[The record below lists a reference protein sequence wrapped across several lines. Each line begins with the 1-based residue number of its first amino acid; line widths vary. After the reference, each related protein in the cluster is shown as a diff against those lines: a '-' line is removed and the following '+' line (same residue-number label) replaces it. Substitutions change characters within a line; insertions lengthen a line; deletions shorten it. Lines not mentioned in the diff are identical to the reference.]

1 MADIQI
7 QAYTISAP
15 IIRDE
20 VGQGIGRGV
29 RGEVRDAF
37 SACQTEGDGVGW
49 VAHQVIDFLA
59 GFGPLVEA
67 PIGAGVA
74 LASVK
79 GRTKG
84 RRAGQE
90 GDAVGVEKA
99 GVGGGG
105 GKYAVNMYTGT
116 MEEMSEQFQAFYE
129 RIEGDLKARAHD
141 GTVFADAEDIKDT
154 DTNKD
159 STEQGGDKAEGA
171 GETER
176 QGRER
181 IEEEAENRIRIVM
194 ELIEKLV
201 CELLY
206 DR

>member
-99 GVGGGG
+99 GVG
-105 GKYAVNMYTGT
+105 KYAVNMYTGT

-129 RIEGDLKARAHD
+129 RIEGDLKARARD
-141 GTVFADAEDIKDT
+141 GTLFTDAEDIKDT

-194 ELIEKLV
+194 ELVEKLV

>member
-1 MADIQI
+1 M
-7 QAYTISAP
+7 
-15 IIRDE
+15 
-20 VGQGIGRGV
+20 
-29 RGEVRDAF
+29 
-37 SACQTEGDGVGW
+37 GW

-67 PIGAGVA
+67 SIGAGVA

-99 GVGGGG
+99 GVG
-105 GKYAVNMYTGT
+105 KYAVNMYTGT

-129 RIEGDLKARAHD
+129 RIEGDLKARAGD
-141 GTVFADAEDIKDT
+141 GTLFTDAEDIKDT

-159 STEQGGDKAEGA
+159 LTDHGGDKAEGG

-176 QGRER
+176 QGQEKV
-181 IEEEAENRIRIVM
+181 EEEAENRIRIVM
-194 ELIEKLV
+194 ELVEKLV

-206 DR
+206 DRYVVPSLPPSRTHKLTKKQTLSPTPLGRPYSR